1 MIKDPNNLLPN
12 YDNLSI
18 RAYQKIH
25 VDETTDTPGS
35 YPILGYNTEMA
46 NITFKSGEETSFHYP
61 LSGLN
66 SDFFQLPLVSSTLI
80 TDGAVA
86 GIAPYKADRVF
97 KLNRGYK
104 FESKWGETIPKWMEN
119 GAWLCAWLS
128 GEPDKLDGKCEWV
141 DRWYNPDGIQKDD
154 AYRTSAGEFVYDR
167 SSELTFDPGCY
178 YKYYHIGNLDV
189 SGFVE
194 DMELDNVLAY
204 HFNDWL
210 AMKDDTSYI
219 FNNFINEDFRK
230 NWVNRSDY
238 PEDYAITF
246 NGENQNICV
255 TNDPTKTITD
265 GDFSIMT
272 WVKCDD
278 WVNSCVGGIVDN
290 GFRGGW
296 TIGAVNNAVTNFVVF
311 PSKSSSA
318 NSTDKF
324 YNGNLILMNAA
335 GTTVEVVELGENYS
349 IVASFVDID
358 SYIWLVAY
366 DNTDSTTRTFPHL
379 IQLDCDGNVV
389 RNDMIT
395 GTSVP
400 DDKWYDS
407 EVFSTKNDN
416 IIYFAVYKTTE
427 NGYSVYDVYKTKRYG
442 DREIIK
448 LECDESTNNE
458 STETINDFNT
468 NDSGFIR
475 VESVDVRIRKNRA
488 YAGVPNES
496 NPYGEIRLL
505 SDDIR
510 DRGLGVELN
519 DIIQV
524 ECDYAGDIL
533 VLTTKSLCKFHYD
546 PVVRRFVKLF
556 DISKPNISF
565 ASFGLCNGAIYG
577 HNTTVIFILNDF
589 DNVVYLYNAFT
600 GEEMDEFLIARNRIH
615 PLFTTYSSYDWWRR
629 FGIKNCIYARVCMN
643 DGKKSAFASQN
654 RYTLIYSLSDD
665 AKINYGWHHVALVK
679 KDFTLR
685 LYVDCQLVETQ
696 TIELH
701 DTSVA
706 YSYRSQIVL
715 GSFAGRKT
723 ALNDEMVFQN
733 GYSAIAI
740 DDVRI
745 YHRALQADD
754 VYYIYIS
761 KFKFNDLKW
770 NIKAENKYYV
780 EEMKRFFRFKMP
792 GSKTAHYRIVIGN
805 YGTAKDK
812 EEVRTVI
819 EEGIRTA
826 LSKITPAIA
835 ENVDI
840 VWA

>member
-1 MIKDPNNLLPN
+1 MTNDPNNLLPN
-12 YDNLSI
+12 YDDLSI

-66 SDFFQLPLVSSTLI
+66 SEFFQLPLVSSTLI

-104 FESKWGETIPKWMEN
+104 FESKWGESLPKWTEN

-141 DRWYNPDGIQKDD
+141 DRWYNPAGIQKDE
-154 AYRTSAGEFVYDR
+154 AYRVSAGEFVYDR

-178 YKYYHIGNLDV
+178 YKYYHIGNRDV
-189 SGFVE
+189 DGFVD
-194 DMELDNVLAY
+194 DMNLDNALAY

-210 AMKDDTSYI
+210 SMKDDTTYI
-219 FNNFINEDFRK
+219 FRNFINDDFRK

-278 WVNSCVGGIVDN
+278 WVNDCVGGIVDN

-296 TIGAVNNAVTNFVVF
+296 TIGAVNNAVTNFVAI
-311 PSKSSSA
+311 PSRSSSNA
-318 NSTDKF
+318 SSDKF

-358 SYIWLVAY
+358 SYIWMIAY
-366 DNTDSTTRTFPHL
+366 DGSDSLTGYLPRM

-389 RNDMIT
+389 RNELI
-395 GTSVP
+395 SQIPVP
-400 DDKWYDS
+400 ENNWYDS
-407 EVFSTKNDN
+407 AVFSMNDDN
-416 IIYFAVYKTTE
+416 EIYFAIRKTTSG
-427 NGYSVYDVYKTKRYG
+427 NGEYDVYKTKRYG
-442 DREIIK
+442 NREIVK
-448 LECDESTNNE
+448 LD
-458 STETINDFNT
+458 NT
-468 NDSGFIR
+468 GVNSFSIDDSGFIK
-475 VESVDVRIRKNRA
+475 VENIDVRINKNRG
-488 YAGVPNES
+488 YIGLS
-496 NPYGEIRLL
+496 DDTNPYGAIRTLD
-505 SDDIR
+505 DDIQN
-510 DRGLGVELN
+510 RGLDVTLN
-519 DIIQV
+519 DVIQT
-524 ECDYAGDIL
+524 ECDYAGDVW
-533 VLTTKSLCKFHYD
+533 VLTSKSLCKFHYD
-546 PVVRRFVKLF
+546 TVIRSFVKLF
-556 DISKPNISF
+556 EISKPNIPFS
-565 ASFGLCNGAIYG
+565 SFGICNGAIYG
-577 HNTTVIFILNDF
+577 YNTTVVFILNDF
-589 DNVVYLYNAFT
+589 DNVVYLYNAST
-600 GEEMDEFLIARNRIH
+600 GGEMNQFLIAKNRIH
-615 PLFTTYSSYDWWRR
+615 PLFTTYSSYEWWRR

-654 RYTLIYSLSDD
+654 RYTLIYPLTDD
-665 AKINYGWHHVALVK
+665 TKVNYGWHHVALVK
-679 KDFTLR
+679 NGFTLR
-685 LYVDCQLVETQ
+685 LYVDCQLVDTQ
-696 TIELH
+696 TIEIH
-701 DTSVA
+701 DTCVA

-715 GSFAGRKT
+715 GSSAGRKT
-723 ALNDEMVFQN
+723 ALNEEMIFQN
-733 GYSAIAI
+733 GYSAVAI

-745 YHRALQADD
+745 YHRALRSDD
-754 VYYIYIS
+754 IYYVYIS

-780 EEMKRFFRFKMP
+780 EEIRRFFRFKMP
-792 GSKTAHYRIVIGN
+792 GSKSAHYRIVIGN
-805 YGTAKDK
+805 YGTAKEN
-812 EEVRTVI
+812 EEIKTVI
-819 EEGIRTA
+819 EEGMRTA
-826 LSKITPAIA
+826 LHKITPAIT

>member
-1 MIKDPNNLLPN
+1 MQDPNNLLPN

-46 NITFKSGEETSFHYP
+46 KITFKSGEETSFHYP

-66 SDFFQLPLVSSTLI
+66 SEFFQLPLVSSTLI

-104 FESKWGETIPKWMEN
+104 FESKWGESLPKWMEN

-128 GEPDKLDGKCEWV
+128 GEPDKLDGKCEWI
-141 DRWYNPDGIQKDD
+141 DRWYNPEGIQKDD
-154 AYRTSAGEFVYDR
+154 AYRASAGEFVYDR

-178 YKYYHIGNLDV
+178 YRYYHIGNKDV
-189 SGFVE
+189 NGFIE
-194 DMELDNVLAY
+194 DLNLDNALAY

-210 AMKDDTSYI
+210 AMKDDTTYI
-219 FNNFINEDFRK
+219 FRNFINDDFRK

-238 PEDYAITF
+238 PDDYAITF

-255 TNDPTKTITD
+255 TNDPAKTITD

-296 TIGAVNNAVTNFVVF
+296 TIGAVNNAVTNFMVF
-311 PSKSSSA
+311 PSKSSPA
-318 NSTDKF
+318 VSTEKF

-349 IVASFVDID
+349 IAASFVDID
-358 SYIWLVAY
+358 SYIWLIAY
-366 DNTDSTTRTFPHL
+366 DNSNSSTRSFPHI

-389 RNDMIT
+389 RNDMIVDI
-395 GTSVP
+395 SVP
-400 DDKWYDS
+400 DGKWYDS
-407 EVFSTKNDN
+407 AVFSTNDDN
-416 IIYFAVYKTTE
+416 NIYFAIYKRTV
-427 NGYSVYDVYKTKRYG
+427 GRYSAYDVYKTKRYG

-448 LECDESTNNE
+448 LEDNGTTNKF
-458 STETINDFNT
+458 ETG
-468 NDSGFIR
+468 DSGFIR
-475 VESVDVRIRKNRA
+475 VEGIYVRVNKTRA
-488 YAGVPNES
+488 YIEMSGRT
-496 NPYGEIRLL
+496 NPYGEIRKL
-505 SDDIR
+505 SDDINN
-510 DRGLGVELN
+510 RGL
-519 DIIQV
+519 DIVLRDVIQV
-524 ECDYAGDIL
+524 ECDYADDVWI
-533 VLTTKSLCKFHYD
+533 LTTKSLSKFHYD
-546 PVVRRFVKLF
+546 PVIRRFVKMF
-556 DISKPNISF
+556 NISRPNIPFS
-565 ASFGLCNGAIYG
+565 SFGFCNGAIYG
-577 HNTTVIFILNDF
+577 YNTTVVFVLNDS
-589 DNVVYLYNAFT
+589 DNVVYLYNAST
-600 GEEMDEFLIARNRIH
+600 GEEMNEFLIARNRIH
-615 PLFTTYSSYDWWRR
+615 PLASTYSSYEWWRR
-629 FGIKNCIYARVCMN
+629 FGVKNCIYARVCMN
-643 DGKKSAFASQN
+643 DGKQSAFASQN

-685 LYVDCQLVETQ
+685 LYVDCQLIETQ
-696 TIELH
+696 TIKLH
-701 DTSVA
+701 DTTVA

-723 ALNDEMVFQN
+723 ALNEEMIFQN
-733 GYSAIAI
+733 GYSAVAI

-745 YHRALQADD
+745 YHRALRADD
-754 VYYIYIS
+754 VYYVYIS

-780 EEMKRFFRFKMP
+780 EEIKRFFRFKMP

-805 YGTAKDK
+805 YGTAKNK